1 MDRTG
6 RSLGPRDRHG
16 RGGARVPPVTG
27 PDGGT
32 VEVLLPAPASARF
45 LRDFLASQAVPGCDD
60 LAGGAHRRPVVV
72 GRVARTVTVGWDRLT
87 PAGLPVRVGP
97 GPADALEPVL
107 RRVRHW
113 LGEGTESPAAE
124 RALAADAALAPGV
137 RAWPLI
143 RLPGS
148 PDGFETAVLTVL
160 GQQVSLAAA
169 RTFAG
174 RLLRHYG
181 SPAADGLTAFPSA
194 ERIAAADPSR
204 LRQDVGVT
212 TRRAA
217 TVHALAAAV
226 VDGLDLEPPAGPGGP
241 GTAQDAAGLRRRLLA
256 LPGVGPW
263 TADSIALRVLGE
275 PDVFL
280 PQDLVLRRALGV
292 TGTAAAAARSAGWSP
307 WRSYAVMLLWAR
319 AAFPDSAGPYS
330 AAGPG

>member
-1 MDRTG
+1 M
-6 RSLGPRDRHG
+6 
-16 RGGARVPPVTG
+16 TG
-27 PDGGT
+27 PDGGPGGT
-32 VEVLLPAPASARF
+32 VEVLLPPPTSARF

-72 GRVARTVTVGWDRLT
+72 DGVARTVTVGWDRLT

-97 GPADALEPVL
+97 GAEDALEPVL
-107 RRVRHW
+107 RRVRRW
-113 LGEGTESPAAE
+113 LGDGTESPAAD
-124 RALAADAALAPGV
+124 RALASDAALAPAV

-194 ERIAAADPSR
+194 RRIAAADPSR
-204 LRQDVGVT
+204 LRQDLGVT

-217 TVHALAAAV
+217 TIHALAAAV
-226 VDGLDLEPPAGPGGP
+226 CDGLDLEPPAAAGGA
-241 GTAQDAAGLRRRLLA
+241 GAARDAARWHRHLLA
-256 LPGVGPW
+256 LPGIGPW
-263 TADSIALRVLGE
+263 TAGSVALRVLGE

-292 TGTAAAAARSAGWSP
+292 AGTAAAAERSAGWSP

-319 AAFPDSAGPYS
+319 AAFPDSAAPPLP

>member
-1 MDRTG
+1 M
-6 RSLGPRDRHG
+6 
-16 RGGARVPPVTG
+16 TG
-27 PDGGT
+27 PDGGPGGT
-32 VEVLLPAPASARF
+32 VDVLLPPPTSARF

-60 LAGGAHRRPVVV
+60 LAGGVHRRPVVV
-72 GRVARTVTVGWDRLT
+72 GGVARTVTVGWDRLT
-87 PAGLPVRVGP
+87 PAGLPVRVGS
-97 GPADALEPVL
+97 GAGDALEPVL

-113 LGEGTESPAAE
+113 LGDGTESPAAD
-124 RALAADAALAPGV
+124 RALASDAALAPGV

-217 TVHALAAAV
+217 TVNALAAAV
-226 VDGLDLEPPAGPGGP
+226 GDGLDLASPAGGP
-241 GTAQDAAGLRRRLLA
+241 GTVQEAAGLRRRLLA
-256 LPGVGPW
+256 LPGIGPW

-292 TGTAAAAARSAGWSP
+292 TGAAAAAERSAGWSP
-307 WRSYAVMLLWAR
+307 WRSYAVMRLWAR
-319 AAFPDSAGPYS
+319 AAFPGSAAAPVP